1 MGKKIIFSKEQI
13 KEIIKMYND
22 GISMVKIAEQFNC
35 SNKTIGRLLKKENI
49 KSRGNRKIFF
59 NEEIFNNIDNAEKA
73 YWIGFITADGY
84 INEDRGFLSI
94 KLQYDDIEHL
104 KKFAKFIGCSEENI
118 VTEYHNI
125 TGKPLCRICLNSRK
139 LVDSLVNLNI
149 RQNKSTDEHVT
160 SIPNKFIRD
169 YIRGIIDGD
178 GHIDKKRIDIC
189 NSIEVLTYIKNYLNE
204 KCYTTI
210 GKICNHCNTYRI
222 FICKNREIALKFLY
236 YDNCICLNRKYDF
249 IKENYFN
256 NTQKEKIVIIYK

>member
-1 MGKKIIFSKEQI
+1 MGRKIIFSKEQI
-13 KEIIKMYND
+13 EEIAKMYND
-22 GISMVKIAEQFNC
+22 GTSMVKIAEKFNC

-49 KSRGNRKIFF
+49 ESRGNRKIFF
-59 NEEIFNNIDNAEKA
+59 NEDIFNEINTAEKA

-84 INEDRGFLSI
+84 INEDRGFLAI
-94 KLQYDDIEHL
+94 KLQYEDIDHL
-104 KKFAKFIGCSEENI
+104 KKFAKFVDCSEDNI
-118 VTEYHNI
+118 KIEYHNI
-125 TGKPLCRICLNSRK
+125 TGKPLCRINLNSRK
-139 LVDSLVNLNI
+139 LVDSLVRLNI
-149 RQNKSTDEHVT
+149 RQCKSTNEHVV
-160 SIPNKFIRD
+160 PVPDEYIRD

-189 NSIEVLTYIKNYLNE
+189 NSIEILTYIKNYLNE

-249 IKENYFN
+249 IKKNYFN

>member
-1 MGKKIIFSKEQI
+1 MGRKIIFSKEQI
-13 KEIIKMYND
+13 EEIAKMYND
-22 GISMVKIAEQFNC
+22 GTSMVKIAEKFNC

-49 KSRGNRKIFF
+49 ESRGNRKIFF
-59 NEEIFNNIDNAEKA
+59 NEDIFNEINTAEKA

-84 INEDRGFLSI
+84 INEDRGFLAI
-94 KLQYDDIEHL
+94 KLQYEDVDHL
-104 KKFAKFIGCSEENI
+104 KKFAKFVDCSEDNI
-118 VTEYHNI
+118 KIEYHNI
-125 TGKPLCRICLNSRK
+125 TGKPLCRINLNSRK
-139 LVDSLVNLNI
+139 LVDSLVRLNI
-149 RQNKSTDEHVT
+149 RQCKSTNEHVV
-160 SIPNKFIRD
+160 PVPDEYIRD